1 MDKRILAG
9 ILAGYF
15 LGPAWSA
22 DGDTTATGGDNARP
36 TQVVDDSPI
45 TAAIAHR
52 LAEENDESLV
62 GLHVDTDP
70 QGTVWLSGRTYS
82 QAAADHAVAIAR
94 GTQGVAQVKSRIVV
108 TPEASA
114 TRQ

>member
-1 MDKRILAG
+1 
-9 ILAGYF
+9 
-15 LGPAWSA
+15 
-22 DGDTTATGGDNARP
+22 
-36 TQVVDDSPI
+36 
-45 TAAIAHR
+45 
-52 LAEENDESLV
+52 
-62 GLHVDTDP
+62 
-70 QGTVWLSGRTYS
+70 VWLSGRTYS

>member
-9 ILAGYF
+9 LLAGYF
-15 LGPAWSA
+15 LGPAWGAEGPDPSESA
-22 DGDTTATGGDNARP
+22 HP
-36 TQVVDDSPI
+36 PQVVDDSPI
-45 TAAIAHR
+45 TAAVTNR
-52 LAEENDESLV
+52 LAEENDQALV

-70 QGTVWLSGRTYS
+70 TGTVWLSGRAIS

-94 GTQGVAQVKSRIVV
+94 STQGVSQVKSNIVV
-108 TPEASA
+108 SADTPA